1 MSKKTHFKYKYG
13 EIRYPVFFP
22 DATRALVKSLDSDDI
37 RATRT
42 TGILVN
48 TFHLWHVLDKSVLEA
63 FGGIREYMGWRGA
76 VISDSGGFQVMSVVK
91 KGVNSGKITDEG
103 VVFHPSRNRK
113 VVFTP
118 EESVRLQM
126 SLGTD
131 MVVVLDDFTDPKDDY
146 DQALVT
152 VNRTLQWA
160 QRSKN
165 EFQKICQEKGLTD
178 KKRPYLLGVTQG
190 GEFMDL
196 RESCTKDL
204 VKIGFDGL
212 GWGGWPFVDGKINF
226 KSAEVISHNVPKD
239 YLLYGLGIGKP
250 EDIINCFKLGF
261 NIFDCVLPT
270 RDGRHGRLYVYDAL
284 TIDEIDVTRDSF
296 YHFFNTKKNSNI
308 ADTSKISTACDC
320 SLCLN
325 YSVGY
330 LVHLFK
336 LGDPIAGRLAS
347 IHNLRFFSIL
357 MEKLQTATFSD
368 LS

>member
-1 MSKKTHFKYKYG
+1 MPKNKYFKHKYG
-13 EIRYPVFFP
+13 QIPYPVFFP

-37 RATRT
+37 RATQT

-48 TFHLWHVLDKSVLEA
+48 TFHLWHILDKSVLEA
-63 FGGIREYMGWRGA
+63 FGGIREYMGWKGA

-91 KGVNSGKITDEG
+91 KGVNPGKITDEG
-103 VVFHPSRNRK
+103 VVFYPSNSRK
-113 VVFTP
+113 IVFTP

-126 SLGTD
+126 SLDTD
-131 MVVVLDDFTDPKDDY
+131 MVVVLDDFTDPRDDY
-146 DQALVT
+146 NQAKKT
-152 VNRTLQWA
+152 VDRTLEWA
-160 QRSKN
+160 KRSKA
-165 EFQKICQEKGLTD
+165 EFKKICLEKGKT
-178 KKRPYLLGVTQG
+178 KENRPYLLGVVQG

-196 RESCTKDL
+196 RESCTRDL

-212 GWGGWPFVDGKINF
+212 GWGGWPIVDGKLNF
-226 KSAEVISHNVPKD
+226 KSAEVISQNVPDD

-250 EDIINCFKLGF
+250 EDIIKCFKLGY

-270 RDGRHGRLYVYDAL
+270 RDARHGRLYVFDAEN
-284 TIDEIDVTRDSF
+284 TSDIDVTKDSF
-296 YHFFNTKKNSNI
+296 YHFFNTRKFANI
-308 ADTSKISTACDC
+308 ADTSKVSQYCDC

-336 LGDPIAGRLAS
+336 LKDPIAGRLAS

-357 MEKLQTATFSD
+357 MEKLQTTTFS
-368 LS
+368 SPI